1 MRWGRL
7 QEEEVGAEYQELIV
21 GHVKLE
27 GTVGLTWWFPV
38 GSWMQS
44 GIQGRGL
51 GWGYKSGCHL
61 HVNGIRSDW
70 LEEVRGNSFSGM
82 QEGKEQ
88 HVIMK
93 K

>member
-1 MRWGRL
+1 MRWGRP

-21 GHVKLE
+21 GHVKL
-27 GTVGLTWWFPV
+27 GTVGLTWWFLV

-61 HVNGIRSDW
+61 HVNGIRSEFGW
-70 LEEVRGNSFSGM
+70 KKFLGIHS
-82 QEGKEQ
+82 KECRKERSS
-88 HVIMK
+88 M
-93 K
+93 